1 MKAKLQTVIRRK
13 GKQDAGAA
21 GSPSDTAQGFPE
33 GQVLSEQQSLNRV
46 GCSLYV

>member
-21 GSPSDTAQGFPE
+21 GSPLDTAQGFSQ
-33 GQVLSEQQSLNRV
+33 GQVLSKQQSLSWV
-46 GCSLYV
+46 GWGLYV